1 VNVTRTQPAPSL
13 RTFYTLVLTQT
24 LSLIG
29 SRMTSIA
36 IGIRVTLDTGQ
47 AAPLLLVSFFNELP
61 PMLFGSFAGVFVDRW
76 NRRWVMM
83 VSDAGQAIGSLLLL
97 SSFLSGAFQLWHLY
111 LIVFLQGTFAMF
123 QSPAEDAV
131 TSMLV
136 DDAHRDRANALKQ
149 MAFPLAGVIAPAITG
164 LIYPLVGITGVVL
177 VDMVTFLIAVAVVY
191 QMHIPQPPPSEE
203 GKAASGGFWR
213 ELRGG
218 LAYLGARRALL
229 GLIIYFTIF
238 NFLLNGPLDLGIP
251 YLIKVTGSES
261 VTGLL
266 LAAMNAGAL
275 VGGAAI
281 ALRRKNWKRVHVF
294 MPAFLLTGA
303 MFIVYGTSRT
313 PIPLAISMFFLFFT
327 LPLGW
332 GLFTALLQVKTPP
345 DMQGRVF
352 SVFGQ
357 LGFVAS
363 TTSFLLIG
371 PLVDR
376 VLEPAVKPN
385 WIFTPIV
392 GDQPGA
398 GMGLVLVIVGGVIL
412 IMTIATYIVPSVRRI
427 ETALPD
433 YQV

>member
-1 VNVTRTQPAPSL
+1 MIADIAQAKPSL
-13 RTFYTLVLTQT
+13 RTFYILVLTQT

-36 IGIRVTLDTGQ
+36 IGIRVSIDTGQ
-47 AAPLLLVSFFNELP
+47 AAPLLLVAFFNELP
-61 PMLFGSFAGVFVDRW
+61 PMLFGSAAGVLVDRW
-76 NRRWVMM
+76 NRRGVMM
-83 VSDAGQAIGSLLLL
+83 ISDAGQAVGSLLLL
-97 SSFLSGAFQLWHLY
+97 ASFLSGEFQLWHLY
-111 LIVFLQGTFAMF
+111 VIVFLQGTFAMF
-123 QSPAEDAV
+123 QAPAEDAV
-131 TSMLV
+131 TSVLV

-149 MAFPLAGVIAPAITG
+149 MAFPLAGVIAPAVTG
-164 LIYPLVGITGVVL
+164 LIYPLVGIAGVVL
-177 VDMVTFLIAVAVVY
+177 VDMVTFLIAVAVVF
-191 QMHIPQPPPSEE
+191 QMDIPQPPPSEE

-218 LAYLGARRALL
+218 LAFLSARRPLL
-229 GLIIYFTIF
+229 GLMIYFTVL

-281 ALRRKNWKRVHVF
+281 ALRRKTWKRVNVF
-294 MPAFLLTGA
+294 MPTFLLTGA

-352 SVFGQ
+352 SLFGQ

-363 TTSFLLIG
+363 TTSFLSVG

-376 VLEPAVKPN
+376 ILEPAVEPG
-385 WIFTPIV
+385 WIFAPIV

-398 GMGLVLVIVGGVIL
+398 GMGLVLVVVGGVIL
-412 IMTIATYIVPSVRRI
+412 IMTIVTYIVPSIRRI
-427 ETALPD
+427 ETDLPD

>member
-1 VNVTRTQPAPSL
+1 MSVTVPQGTPSL
-13 RTFYTLVLTQT
+13 RAFYTLVITQT

-29 SRMTSIA
+29 SRMTTTA
-36 IGIRVTLDTGQ
+36 IGIRISVETGQ
-47 AAPLLLVSFFNELP
+47 AAPLLLVAFFNELP
-61 PMLFGSFAGVFVDRW
+61 PMLLGSVAGVLVDRW
-76 NRRWVMM
+76 NRRWMM
-83 VSDAGQAIGSLLLL
+83 MLADTGQALGSLLLL
-97 SSFLSGAFQLWHLY
+97 ASFVSGSFQLWHLY
-111 LIVFLQGTFAMF
+111 VIVLLQGTFSMF

-131 TSMLV
+131 TSVLV
-136 DDAHRDRANALKQ
+136 IDAHRDRANALKQ
-149 MAFPLAGVIAPAITG
+149 MSFPLAGVIAPAITG
-164 LIYPLVGITGVVL
+164 LIYPLVGIAGVVT
-177 VDMVTFLIAVAVVY
+177 VDMITFLIAVAVVFR
-191 QMHIPQPPPSEE
+191 MHIPQPPPSEE

-229 GLIIYFTIF
+229 GLIIYFSVL
-238 NFLLNGPLDLGIP
+238 NFLLNGPLDLSIP

-261 VTGLL
+261 LTGLL

-281 ALRRKNWKRVHVF
+281 ALRRKTWKRIHVM

-313 PIPLAISMFFLFFT
+313 PLPLAISMFWLLFT

-332 GLFTALLQVKTPP
+332 GLFTAMLQSKTPP

-352 SVFGQ
+352 SVFNQ

-363 TTSFLLIG
+363 TSSFFLVG

-376 VLEPAVKPN
+376 VLEPAVKPG
-385 WIFTPIV
+385 WVFTAIV

-398 GMGLVLVIVGGVIL
+398 GMGLVLVVVGGVIL
-412 IMTIATYIVPSVRRI
+412 VMTIGTYALKAIRRI
-427 ETALPD
+427 ETDLPD

>member
-1 VNVTRTQPAPSL
+1 
-13 RTFYTLVLTQT
+13 
-24 LSLIG
+24 
-29 SRMTSIA
+29 MTTTA
-36 IGIRVTLDTGQ
+36 IGIRISVETGQ
-47 AAPLLLVSFFNELP
+47 AAPLLLVAFFNELP
-61 PMLFGSFAGVFVDRW
+61 PMLLGSVAGVLVDRW

-83 VSDAGQAIGSLLLL
+83 LADTGQALGSLLLL
-97 SSFLSGAFQLWHLY
+97 ASFMSGSFQLWHLY
-111 LIVFLQGTFAMF
+111 VIVLLQGTFSMF
-123 QSPAEDAV
+123 QSPAEDAI
-131 TSMLV
+131 TSVLV
-136 DDAHRDRANALKQ
+136 VDAHRDRANALKQ
-149 MAFPLAGVIAPAITG
+149 MSFPLAGVIAPAITG
-164 LIYPLVGITGVVL
+164 LIYPLVGIAGVVT
-177 VDMVTFLIAVAVVY
+177 VDMITFLIAVAVVFRT
-191 QMHIPQPPPSEE
+191 HIPQPPPSEE

-229 GLIIYFTIF
+229 GLMIYFSIL
-238 NFLLNGPLDLGIP
+238 NFLLNGPLDLSIP

-261 VTGLL
+261 LTGLL

-281 ALRRKNWKRVHVF
+281 ALRRKTWKRIHVM

-313 PIPLAISMFFLFFT
+313 PLPLAISMFWLLFT

-332 GLFTALLQVKTPP
+332 GLFTAMLQSKTPP

-352 SVFGQ
+352 SVFNQ

-363 TTSFLLIG
+363 TSSFFLVG

-376 VLEPAVKPN
+376 VLEPAVKPG
-385 WIFTPIV
+385 WAFTAIV

-398 GMGLVLVIVGGVIL
+398 GMGLVLVVVGGVIL
-412 IMTIATYIVPSVRRI
+412 VMTIGTYALKAIRRI
-427 ETALPD
+427 ETDLPD

>member
-1 VNVTRTQPAPSL
+1 MNATRPQVAPTL

-36 IGIRVTLDTGQ
+36 IGIRVSVDTGQ
-47 AAPLLLVSFFNELP
+47 AAPLLLVAFFNELP
-61 PMLFGSFAGVFVDRW
+61 PMLFGSAAGVLVDRW
-76 NRRWVMM
+76 DRRWVMM
-83 VSDAGQAIGSLLLL
+83 LSDAGQAVGSLLLL
-97 SSFLSGAFQLWHLY
+97 ASFLSGSFQLWHLY
-111 LIVFLQGTFAMF
+111 VIVFLQGTFAMF

-131 TSMLV
+131 TSVLV
-136 DDAHRDRANALKQ
+136 ADAHRDRANALKQ
-149 MAFPLAGVIAPAITG
+149 MAFPLAGVIAPAVTG
-164 LIYPLVGITGVVL
+164 LIYPAVGIAGVVA
-177 VDMVTFLIAVAVVY
+177 VDMITFLVAVAVVFR
-191 QMHIPQPPPSEE
+191 MHIPQPPPSEE

-218 LAYLGARRALL
+218 LAYLGSRRALL
-229 GLIIYFTIF
+229 GLIVYFTIF

-251 YLIKVTGSES
+251 YLIKITGSES
-261 VTGLL
+261 TTGLL

-281 ALRRKNWKRVHVF
+281 TLRRKTWKRINVF

-303 MFIVYGTSRT
+303 MFIVYGTSRS
-313 PIPLAISMFFLFFT
+313 PIPLAISMFWLLFT

-332 GLFTALLQVKTPP
+332 GLFTSLLQSKTPP

-352 SVFGQ
+352 SVFSQ

-363 TTSFLLIG
+363 TTSFLLVG

-376 VLEPAVKPN
+376 VLEPAVKPG
-385 WIFTPIV
+385 WAFTPIV

-398 GMGLVLVIVGGVIL
+398 GMGLVLVVVGGVIL
-412 IMTIATYIVPSVRRI
+412 VMTIVTYALPVIRRI
-427 ETALPD
+427 ETDLPD

>member
-1 VNVTRTQPAPSL
+1 MINNRTPVATSL
-13 RTFYTLVLTQT
+13 RTFYILVVTQT
-24 LSLIG
+24 VSLIG
-29 SRMTSIA
+29 SRMTSTA
-36 IGIRVTLDTGQ
+36 IGIRVSVDTGQ
-47 AAPLLLVSFFNELP
+47 AAPLLLVAFFNELP
-61 PMLFGSFAGVFVDRW
+61 PMLFGSAAGVLVDRW

-83 VSDAGQAIGSLLLL
+83 LSDAGQAIGSLILLA
-97 SSFLSGAFQLWHLY
+97 SFLSGAFQLWHLY
-111 LIVFLQGTFAMF
+111 VIVFLQGTFAMF
-123 QSPAEDAV
+123 QSPAESAV
-131 TSMLV
+131 TTLLV
-136 DDAHRDRANALKQ
+136 DNAHRDRANALKE
-149 MAFPLAGVIAPAITG
+149 MAFPLAGVIAPAVTG
-164 LIYPLVGITGVVL
+164 LIYPLVGIAGVVL
-177 VDMVTFLIAVAVVY
+177 VDMLTFLIAVAVVF

-229 GLIIYFTIF
+229 GLMLYFTVL

-261 VTGLL
+261 LTGLL

-294 MPAFLLTGA
+294 MPAFLLTGV

-313 PIPLAISMFFLFFT
+313 PIPLAISMFFLLFT

-332 GLFTALLQVKTPP
+332 GLFTALLQTKTPP

-363 TTSFLLIG
+363 TTSFLLVG

-376 VLEPAVKPN
+376 VLEPAVKHGWAFAN
-385 WIFTPIV
+385 IV

-398 GMGLVLVIVGGVIL
+398 GMGFVLVIVGCIIL
-412 IMTIATYIVPSVRRI
+412 VMTIVTYALPAVRHI
-427 ETALPD
+427 ETDLPD

>member
-1 VNVTRTQPAPSL
+1 VINNRTSVATSL
-13 RTFYTLVLTQT
+13 RTFYILVVTQT

-36 IGIRVTLDTGQ
+36 IGIRVSVDTGQ
-47 AAPLLLVSFFNELP
+47 AAPLLLVAFFNELP
-61 PMLFGSFAGVFVDRW
+61 PMLFGSAAGVLVDRW

-83 VSDAGQAIGSLLLL
+83 LSDAGQAIGSLILLA
-97 SSFLSGAFQLWHLY
+97 SFLSGAFQLWHLY
-111 LIVFLQGTFAMF
+111 VIVFLQGTFAMF
-123 QSPAEDAV
+123 QSPAESAV
-131 TSMLV
+131 TTMLV
-136 DDAHRDRANALKQ
+136 DNAHRDRANALKE
-149 MAFPLAGVIAPAITG
+149 MAFPLAGVIAPAVTG
-164 LIYPLVGITGVVL
+164 LIYPFVGIAGVVL
-177 VDMVTFLIAVAVVY
+177 VDMLTFLIAVAVVFR
-191 QMHIPQPPPSEE
+191 MHIPQPPPSEE

-229 GLIIYFTIF
+229 GLMLYFTVL

-261 VTGLL
+261 LTGLL

-281 ALRRKNWKRVHVF
+281 ALRRKGWKRVHVF
-294 MPAFLLTGA
+294 MPTFLLTGV

-313 PIPLAISMFFLFFT
+313 PIPLAISMFFLLFT

-332 GLFTALLQVKTPP
+332 GLFTALLQTKTPP

-363 TTSFLLIG
+363 TTSFLLVG

-376 VLEPAVKPN
+376 VLEPAVKPG
-385 WIFTPIV
+385 WTFTKIV

-398 GMGLVLVIVGGVIL
+398 GMGLVLVIVGCIIL
-412 IMTIATYIVPSVRRI
+412 VMTIVTYALPAVRRI
-427 ETALPD
+427 ETDLPD

>member
-1 VNVTRTQPAPSL
+1 MNPNRPQAMPTL
-13 RTFYTLVLTQT
+13 RTFYILVLTQT

-29 SRMTSIA
+29 SRMTSTA

-47 AAPLLLVSFFNELP
+47 AAPLLLVAFFNELP
-61 PMLFGSFAGVFVDRW
+61 PMLFGSFAGVLVDRW

-83 VSDAGQAIGSLLLL
+83 LSDAGQAIGSLLLL
-97 SSFLSGAFQLWHLY
+97 ASFLSGAFQLWHLY
-111 LIVFLQGTFAMF
+111 VIVFLQGTFAMF

-131 TSMLV
+131 TSVLV
-136 DDAHRDRANALKQ
+136 VDAHRDRANALKQ

-164 LIYPLVGITGVVL
+164 LIYPLVGIAGVVL
-177 VDMVTFLIAVAVVY
+177 VDMVTFLIAVAVVFR
-191 QMHIPQPPPSEE
+191 MHIPQPPPSEE

-218 LAYLGARRALL
+218 LAYLGVRRALL

-238 NFLLNGPLDLGIP
+238 NFLLNGPLDLSIP

-261 VTGLL
+261 LTGLL
-266 LAAMNAGAL
+266 LATMNAGAL

-281 ALRRKNWKRVHVF
+281 ALRRKTWKRIHVM

-313 PIPLAISMFFLFFT
+313 PIPLAISMFLLLFT

-332 GLFTALLQVKTPP
+332 GLFTALLQSKTPP

-363 TTSFLLIG
+363 TASFLLVG

-376 VLEPAVKPN
+376 VLEPAVKPG
-385 WIFTPIV
+385 WAFTPIV

-398 GMGLVLVIVGGVIL
+398 GMGLVLVVVGGVIL
-412 IMTIATYIVPSVRRI
+412 IMTIATYAIKAVRRI
-427 ETALPD
+427 ETDLPD